1 MFGRQI
7 RQTQASSLIQS
18 RKLQFSM
25 FTRIVSFLPSAT
37 EILYLLGSQ
46 DQLFGVTHQ
55 CNFPPEAKNKPQVIK
70 PVFDSESMTSM
81 QIEEKIQELSRLQK
95 DYFIIDFEL
104 LKEIRPDLI
113 ISQGLCE
120 VCSPHT
126 KETDKA
132 IRYLDE
138 KPQTLVLDPHNVDD
152 ILQNIIDVAK
162 TVGKETD
169 GRQICSSFTSRIENI
184 STTIKSNK
192 PKVICLEWFDPY
204 YICGHWVPQ
213 MVEIAGGINGISI
226 TGERSRKMDFSEI
239 VEFDPD
245 ILILLPCGFDLERII
260 REYESLSHN
269 HQWNS
274 LRAVQTDMVFAV
286 DALSYFSRPSP
297 RIIAGIE
304 ILAKIFNP
312 QSFTNLIIPSNA
324 YVRIKKEL
332 G

>member
-1 MFGRQI
+1 
-7 RQTQASSLIQS
+7 
-18 RKLQFSM
+18 M

-46 DQLFGVTHQ
+46 DQLFGVSHQ
-55 CNFPPEAKNKPQVIK
+55 CNFPPQAKNKPQVIK

-126 KETDKA
+126 KETDKV

-169 GRQICSSFTSRIENI
+169 GRQIRASLTIRIENI
-184 STTIKSNK
+184 STTFKSNK
-192 PKVICLEWFDPY
+192 PNVICLEWFDPF

-226 TGERSRKMDFSEI
+226 TGERSRKMEFSEI

-245 ILILLPCGFDLERII
+245 ILILLPCGLDLERII

-274 LRAVQTDMVFAV
+274 LRAVQTDMVFAL

-297 RIIAGIE
+297 RIITGIE

-312 QSFTNLIIPSNA
+312 QCFSNLITPSNS
-324 YVRIKKEL
+324 YVKLKRN
-332 G
+332 

>member
-1 MFGRQI
+1 
-7 RQTQASSLIQS
+7 
-18 RKLQFSM
+18 M

-46 DQLFGVTHQ
+46 DQLFGVSHQ
-55 CNFPPEAKNKPQVIK
+55 CNFPPQAKNKLQVIK

-81 QIEEKIQELSRLQK
+81 EIEEKIQELTRLQK

-169 GRQICSSFTSRIENI
+169 GRQIRASLTKRIENI
-184 STTIKSNK
+184 STTFKSNK
-192 PKVICLEWFDPY
+192 PKVICLEWFDPF

-226 TGERSRKMDFSEI
+226 TGEQSRKMDFSEI

-245 ILILLPCGFDLERII
+245 ILIFLPCGLDLERII

-274 LRAVQTDMVFAV
+274 LRAVQTDMVIAL

-297 RIIAGIE
+297 RIITGIE

-312 QSFTNLIIPSNA
+312 QCFSNLITPSNA
-324 YVRIKKEL
+324 YVKIKKEL

>member
-1 MFGRQI
+1 
-7 RQTQASSLIQS
+7 
-18 RKLQFSM
+18 M

-104 LKEIRPDLI
+104 LKEIRPDII
-113 ISQGLCE
+113 ISQGMCE

-169 GRQICSSFTSRIENI
+169 GRQIRASFTKRIENI
-184 STTIKSNK
+184 STTFKSNK
-192 PKVICLEWFDPY
+192 PKVICLEWFDPF

-245 ILILLPCGFDLERII
+245 ILILLPCGFDLGRII
-260 REYESLSHN
+260 IEYESLSHN
-269 HQWNS
+269 QQWNS
-274 LRAVQTDMVFAV
+274 LRAVQTDMVFAL

-297 RIIAGIE
+297 RIITGIE

-312 QSFTNLIIPSNA
+312 QHFSNLITPSNA

-332 G
+332 V

>member
-1 MFGRQI
+1 
-7 RQTQASSLIQS
+7 
-18 RKLQFSM
+18 M
-25 FTRIVSFLPSAT
+25 FTKIVSFLPSAT

-104 LKEIRPDLI
+104 LKEIRPDII

-152 ILQNIIDVAK
+152 ILQNIIDVAI

-169 GRQICSSFTSRIENI
+169 GRQIRASFTKRIENI
-184 STTIKSNK
+184 STTFKSNK
-192 PKVICLEWFDPY
+192 PKVICLEWFDPF

-260 REYESLSHN
+260 IEYESLSHN
-269 HQWNS
+269 QQWNS
-274 LRAVQTDMVFAV
+274 LRAVQTDMVFAL

-297 RIIAGIE
+297 RIITGIE

-312 QSFTNLIIPSNA
+312 QPFSNLTTPSNA
-324 YVRIKKEL
+324 YVRIKKN
-332 G
+332 

>member
-1 MFGRQI
+1 
-7 RQTQASSLIQS
+7 
-18 RKLQFSM
+18 M

-104 LKEIRPDLI
+104 LKEIRPDII

-152 ILQNIIDVAK
+152 ILQNIIDVAI

-169 GRQICSSFTSRIENI
+169 GRQIRASFTKRIENI
-184 STTIKSNK
+184 STTFKSNK
-192 PKVICLEWFDPY
+192 PKVICLEWFDPF

-245 ILILLPCGFDLERII
+245 ILILLPCGFDLGRII
-260 REYESLSHN
+260 IEYESLSHN
-269 HQWNS
+269 QQWNS
-274 LRAVQTDMVFAV
+274 LRAVQTDMVFAL

-297 RIIAGIE
+297 RIITGIE

-312 QSFTNLIIPSNA
+312 QPFSNLTTPSNA
-324 YVRIKKEL
+324 YVRIKKN
-332 G
+332 

>member
-1 MFGRQI
+1 
-7 RQTQASSLIQS
+7 
-18 RKLQFSM
+18 M

-46 DQLFGVTHQ
+46 DQLFGVSHQ
-55 CNFPPEAKNKPQVIK
+55 CNFPPQAKNKPQVIK

-126 KETDKA
+126 KETDKV

-169 GRQICSSFTSRIENI
+169 GRQIRASFTKRIENI
-184 STTIKSNK
+184 STTFKSNK
-192 PKVICLEWFDPY
+192 PKVICLEWFDPF
-204 YICGHWVPQ
+204 YICGHWEDNNRIRVPK
-213 MVEIAGGINGISI
+213 S
-226 TGERSRKMDFSEI
+226 
-239 VEFDPD
+239 
-245 ILILLPCGFDLERII
+245 
-260 REYESLSHN
+260 
-269 HQWNS
+269 
-274 LRAVQTDMVFAV
+274 
-286 DALSYFSRPSP
+286 
-297 RIIAGIE
+297 
-304 ILAKIFNP
+304 
-312 QSFTNLIIPSNA
+312 
-324 YVRIKKEL
+324 
-332 G
+332 

>member
-1 MFGRQI
+1 
-7 RQTQASSLIQS
+7 
-18 RKLQFSM
+18 M

-46 DQLFGVTHQ
+46 DQLFGVSHQ
-55 CNFPPEAKNKPQVIK
+55 CNFPPQAKNKLQVIK

-81 QIEEKIQELSRLQK
+81 EIEEKIQELTRLQK

-169 GRQICSSFTSRIENI
+169 GRQIRASLTKRIENI
-184 STTIKSNK
+184 STTFKSNK
-192 PKVICLEWFDPY
+192 PKVICLEWFDPF

-245 ILILLPCGFDLERII
+245 ILIFLPCGLDLERII

-274 LRAVQTDMVFAV
+274 LRAVQTDMVFAL

-297 RIIAGIE
+297 RIITGIE

-312 QSFTNLIIPSNA
+312 QCFSNLITPSNA

>member
-1 MFGRQI
+1 MQ
-7 RQTQASSLIQS
+7 QKYCNLS
-18 RKLQFSM
+18 
-25 FTRIVSFLPSAT
+25 
-37 EILYLLGSQ
+37 GSQ
-46 DQLFGVTHQ
+46 DQRFGVSHQ
-55 CNFPPEAKNKPQVIK
+55 CNFPPQAKNKPQVIK

-81 QIEEKIQELSRLQK
+81 EIEEKIQELSRLQK

-169 GRQICSSFTSRIENI
+169 GRQIRASLTKRIENI
-184 STTIKSNK
+184 STTFKSNK
-192 PKVICLEWFDPY
+192 PKVICLEWFDPF

-245 ILILLPCGFDLERII
+245 ILIFLPCGLDLERII

-274 LRAVQTDMVFAV
+274 LRAVQTDMVFAL

-297 RIIAGIE
+297 RIITGIE

-312 QSFTNLIIPSNA
+312 QCFSNLITPSNA
-324 YVRIKKEL
+324 YVKIKKEL

>member
-1 MFGRQI
+1 
-7 RQTQASSLIQS
+7 
-18 RKLQFSM
+18 M

-104 LKEIRPDLI
+104 LKEIRPDII

-152 ILQNIIDVAK
+152 ILQNIIDVAI

-169 GRQICSSFTSRIENI
+169 GRQIRASFTKRIENI
-184 STTIKSNK
+184 STTFKSNK
-192 PKVICLEWFDPY
+192 PKVICLEWFDPF

-260 REYESLSHN
+260 IEYESLSHN
-269 HQWNS
+269 QQWNS
-274 LRAVQTDMVFAV
+274 LRAVQTDMVFAL

-297 RIIAGIE
+297 RIITGIE

-312 QSFTNLIIPSNA
+312 QPFSNLTTPSNA
-324 YVRIKKEL
+324 YVRIKKN
-332 G
+332 

>member
-1 MFGRQI
+1 
-7 RQTQASSLIQS
+7 
-18 RKLQFSM
+18 M

-46 DQLFGVTHQ
+46 DQLLGVTHQ

-104 LKEIRPDLI
+104 LKEIRPDII

-152 ILQNIIDVAK
+152 ILQNIIDVAI

-169 GRQICSSFTSRIENI
+169 GRQIRASFTKRIENI
-184 STTIKSNK
+184 STTFKSNK
-192 PKVICLEWFDPY
+192 PKVICLEWFDPF

-260 REYESLSHN
+260 IEYESLSHN
-269 HQWNS
+269 QQWNS
-274 LRAVQTDMVFAV
+274 LRAVQTDMVFAL

-297 RIIAGIE
+297 RIITGIE

-312 QSFTNLIIPSNA
+312 QHFSNLITPSNA

>member
-1 MFGRQI
+1 
-7 RQTQASSLIQS
+7 
-18 RKLQFSM
+18 M

-46 DQLFGVTHQ
+46 DQLFGVSHQ
-55 CNFPPEAKNKPQVIK
+55 CNFPPQAKNKPQVIK

-81 QIEEKIQELSRLQK
+81 QIEEKIQELSKLQK

-126 KETDKA
+126 KETDKV

-152 ILQNIIDVAK
+152 ILQNIIDVAE

-169 GRQICSSFTSRIENI
+169 GRQIRTSLTKRIENI
-184 STTIKSNK
+184 STTFKSNK
-192 PKVICLEWFDPY
+192 PKVICLEWFDPF

-226 TGERSRKMDFSEI
+226 AGERSRKMDFSEI

-245 ILILLPCGFDLERII
+245 ILILLPCGLDLERII
-260 REYESLSHN
+260 IEHECLSHN

-274 LRAVQTDMVFAV
+274 LRAVQTDMVFAL

-297 RIIAGIE
+297 RIITGIE

-312 QSFTNLIIPSNA
+312 QCFSNLITPSNA
-324 YVRIKKEL
+324 YVKIKKEL

>member
-1 MFGRQI
+1 
-7 RQTQASSLIQS
+7 
-18 RKLQFSM
+18 M

-81 QIEEKIQELSRLQK
+81 QIEEKIQELSSLQK

-104 LKEIRPDLI
+104 LKELRPDII

-169 GRQICSSFTSRIENI
+169 GRQIRASFTKRIENI
-184 STTIKSNK
+184 STTFKSNK
-192 PKVICLEWFDPY
+192 PKVICLEWFDPF

-260 REYESLSHN
+260 REYESLCHN

-274 LRAVQTDMVFAV
+274 LRAVQTDMVFAL

-297 RIIAGIE
+297 RIITGIE

-312 QSFTNLIIPSNA
+312 QPFSNLITPSNA
-324 YVRIKKEL
+324 YVRIKKN
-332 G
+332 

>member
-1 MFGRQI
+1 
-7 RQTQASSLIQS
+7 
-18 RKLQFSM
+18 
-25 FTRIVSFLPSAT
+25 V
-37 EILYLLGSQ
+37 
-46 DQLFGVTHQ
+46 
-55 CNFPPEAKNKPQVIK
+55 
-70 PVFDSESMTSM
+70 
-81 QIEEKIQELSRLQK
+81 
-95 DYFIIDFEL
+95 
-104 LKEIRPDLI
+104 
-113 ISQGLCE
+113 
-120 VCSPHT
+120 
-126 KETDKA
+126 

-169 GRQICSSFTSRIENI
+169 GRQIRASFTKRIENI
-184 STTIKSNK
+184 STTFKSNK
-192 PKVICLEWFDPY
+192 PKVICLEWFDPF

-260 REYESLSHN
+260 IEYESLSHN
-269 HQWNS
+269 QQWNS
-274 LRAVQTDMVFAV
+274 LRAVQTDMVFAL

-297 RIIAGIE
+297 RIITGIE

-312 QSFTNLIIPSNA
+312 QPFSNLTTPSNA
-324 YVRIKKEL
+324 YVRIKKN
-332 G
+332 

>member
-1 MFGRQI
+1 
-7 RQTQASSLIQS
+7 
-18 RKLQFSM
+18 M

-46 DQLFGVTHQ
+46 DQLFGVSHQ
-55 CNFPPEAKNKPQVIK
+55 CNFPPQAKNKLQVIK

-81 QIEEKIQELSRLQK
+81 EIEEKIQELTRLQK

-169 GRQICSSFTSRIENI
+169 GRQIRASLTKRIENI
-184 STTIKSNK
+184 STTFKSNK
-192 PKVICLEWFDPY
+192 PKVICLEWFDPF

-245 ILILLPCGFDLERII
+245 ILIFLPCGLDLERII

-274 LRAVQTDMVFAV
+274 LRAVQTDMVFAL

-297 RIIAGIE
+297 RIITGIE

-312 QSFTNLIIPSNA
+312 QCFSNLITPSNA

-332 G
+332 GLDD